1 MPKKYLSSM
10 EIVKKI
16 DWSPKWDGGAPMPQV
31 FSNGQSVYLIYTVAD
46 WDLDSIQNINTI
58 GPESENSEI
67 LALAEFEGYTF
78 KFGIAND
85 EVFPGLPLYKYGLD
99 EWAHIIE
106 NSKWIEELKSIH
118 RIHPGYNPFRWTQLN
133 HYVLLFKDQILEVV
147 AKDFT
152 IEIFRTSYNDLSL
165 EVIRRMNRRS

>member
-1 MPKKYLSSM
+1 M

-31 FSNGQSVYLIYTVAD
+31 FSNGQNVYLIYTVAD
-46 WDLDSIQNINTI
+46 WDTDSIQTVNKLASETQN
-58 GPESENSEI
+58 PE
-67 LALAEFEGYTF
+67 LLVLVEFNGYTF

-85 EVFPGLPLYKYGLD
+85 EVFHGLPLYKSGLD

-118 RIHPGYNPFRWTQLN
+118 KVHPGYNPFKWTQLN
-133 HYVLLFKDQILEVV
+133 HYVLLFKDEIMEVI
-147 AKDFT
+147 AKDYK
-152 IEIFRTSYNDLSL
+152 IEIFESSYDHLAL
-165 EVIRRMNRRS
+165 EVIKRMNYVR